1 MVFSSVQF
9 LLYFLPIFFILYG
22 LTPDKFKN
30 VMLTAAS
37 LVFYAMGE
45 PRYLGLLLL
54 SVLVNYFAGLHL
66 GVDWKKG
73 SHNRQKQT
81 KLKFKNDKKRKILLI
96 ASVIGNIGVLIL
108 FKAGVGEKG
117 LPLGISFYTFQIL
130 SYLIEV
136 YQGKIQR
143 ERSFL
148 KFTTY
153 ITMFPKLISGPIVSY
168 DEVEKD
174 LSYRKFS
181 LEKLQ
186 DGLQLFVVGLAA
198 KVLLADR
205 VGILWHEVQVTGFES
220 ISTPLAWLAALAYAM
235 QIYFDFYGYSLM
247 AVGLGRMLGFELPIN
262 FKTPYMARSVRDFY
276 RRWHITLGRWF
287 CRYVY
292 IPLGGNRKGELRT
305 ICNLLVVWVLTA
317 VWHGSTINFLIW
329 GLLLVTCI
337 IIERQLEKTGIIKR
351 LKVLPHV
358 YLWFVILISWMCFA
372 ITDLGQLQVYLGR
385 MFHVVEGIS
394 VRSGD
399 WLAALENYGGLF
411 LVAILGCTPLMEK
424 LYRKCKDHLVG
435 KLMLAALF
443 WICVRRLMIE
453 GDNPFMY
460 FQF

>member
-1 MVFSSVQF
+1 M
-9 LLYFLPIFFILYG
+9 
-22 LTPDKFKN
+22 
-30 VMLTAAS
+30 
-37 LVFYAMGE
+37 FYAMGE

-81 KLKFKNDKKRKILLI
+81 KLKFENDKKRKILLI

-262 FKTPYMARSVRDFY
+262 FKTPYMAR
-276 RRWHITLGRWF
+276 
-287 CRYVY
+287 
-292 IPLGGNRKGELRT
+292 
-305 ICNLLVVWVLTA
+305 
-317 VWHGSTINFLIW
+317 
-329 GLLLVTCI
+329 
-337 IIERQLEKTGIIKR
+337 
-351 LKVLPHV
+351 
-358 YLWFVILISWMCFA
+358 
-372 ITDLGQLQVYLGR
+372 
-385 MFHVVEGIS
+385 
-394 VRSGD
+394 
-399 WLAALENYGGLF
+399 
-411 LVAILGCTPLMEK
+411 
-424 LYRKCKDHLVG
+424 
-435 KLMLAALF
+435 
-443 WICVRRLMIE
+443 
-453 GDNPFMY
+453 
-460 FQF
+460 